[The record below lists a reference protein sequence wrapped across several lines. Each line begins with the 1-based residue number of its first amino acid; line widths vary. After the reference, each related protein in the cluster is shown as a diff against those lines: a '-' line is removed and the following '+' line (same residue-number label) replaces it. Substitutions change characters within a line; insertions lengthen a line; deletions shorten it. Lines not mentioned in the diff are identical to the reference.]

1 MYIAKVTKF
10 IYMFTGIIE
19 TLGRVEK
26 IEKDRENINL
36 TIQTNITDELKIDQS
51 IAHNGVCLT
60 VVAISGKNY
69 VVTAIKET
77 LDKTNLGHLSENDLL
92 NIERAMKLGDR
103 LDGHIVQGHV
113 DQTAVCSE
121 VLENDGSWIFTF
133 VYDANANNITIEKG
147 SVTVNGVSLTVV
159 DSKKNQFS
167 VAIIPYTYTHTG
179 FSKFKKGTVVNLE
192 FDVIGK
198 YVARLHQ
205 LKS

>member
-1 MYIAKVTKF
+1 
-10 IYMFTGIIE
+10 MFTGIIE

-26 IEKDRENINL
+26 IEKDRENINF
-36 TIQTNITDELKIDQS
+36 TIQTNITHELKIDQS
-51 IAHNGVCLT
+51 VAHNGVCLT

-113 DQTAVCSE
+113 DQTAVCTEIS
-121 VLENDGSWIFTF
+121 ENDGSWIFTF